1 MLFKLLRAIRFLG
14 KQGLAFR
21 GHNESSEAFQ
31 GNLYQLLQAEDCP
44 KMVAYISPKIDII
57 QSVALDSIV
66 DEVSS
71 AQWYADEGPE
81 MLVSNFLTVQWVT
94 M

>member
-44 KMVAYISPKIDII
+44 KMVAYISPKIDITQSMWHLI
-57 QSVALDSIV
+57 ALLIRSVAPS
-66 DEVSS
+66 
-71 AQWYADEGPE
+71 G
-81 MLVSNFLTVQWVT
+81 MLMRGQRCYR
-94 M
+94 